1 MLSRTP
7 AAGMQRVI
15 EDLERRYGSVAGYL
29 AAAGL
34 TAEQLDALR
43 ARLR

>member
-7 AAGMQRVI
+7 AAGMQRVV
-15 EDLERRYGSVAGYL
+15 EEVERRYGSVAGYL
-29 AAAGL
+29 AAAGV
-34 TAEQLDALR
+34 TAEQLDTLR